1 MSSLIEEQALRLKR
15 AHIALMRQPST
26 ALYSG
31 IILMGKNEIESGS
44 FTARTNGR
52 DKFYCAEF
60 LATMSDPK
68 LRGLVLHENLHV
80 ALNQIVRG
88 RNMISENQKLFN
100 IAADFVVNGIIASIK
115 VKLLGRD
122 EPFVELPD
130 GALYDPMFEN
140 WSVREVYDYLKK
152 ECQKPNDDGGDSK
165 SKPQD
170 GQGDGQGDSGNDGEI
185 EVNGKK
191 YDLSDR
197 DEHDVADAKEMDA
210 EEAKKHSDQV
220 DRALRQGGMFA
231 GRLGAN
237 IPRAISDS
245 LQSKVDWREV
255 LRDFV
260 SNHTSGK
267 DEMTWRKYNRRLLAS
282 DIYMPSCINETVGE
296 IIYCIDTSGSI
307 DQEQL
312 NEAAAELVSICEV
325 CEPEVVRVIWWDT
338 DVRGVQKFGPGEYGN
353 ILRLLKPAGGGGT
366 RVGCVSEYIE
376 KEKLK
381 PECMI
386 IITDGYVESSP
397 NWTTTAPA
405 LWLVTRSRSFTPP
418 ANGKKVLMD
427 RD

>member
-1 MSSLIEEQALRLKR
+1 MTNLVEDQALRLKR

-31 IILMGKNEIESGS
+31 IILMGKNEVESGS
-44 FTARTNGR
+44 FTARTDGLN
-52 DKFYCAEF
+52 KFYCAEF
-60 LATMSDPK
+60 IATMSDPK

-88 RNMISENQKLFN
+88 KNMISENQKLFN
-100 IAADFVVNGIIASIK
+100 IAADFVVNGIIASIR
-115 VKLLGRD
+115 VKLLGKD

-130 GALYDPMFEN
+130 GALYDPMFNE

-152 ECQKPNDDGGDSK
+152 ESDSSSGGSGN
-165 SKPQD
+165 PQP
-170 GQGDGQGDSGNDGEI
+170 QGDGSEPDGGNDGQI
-185 EVNGKK
+185 EVNGKT
-191 YDLSDR
+191 YDLSQR
-197 DEHDVADAKEMDA
+197 DEHDVTDAKEMDG
-210 EEAKKHSDQV
+210 ETAKKHAEAV
-220 DRALRQGGMFA
+220 ERALRQGGMFA

-237 IPRAISDS
+237 MPRAISDS
-245 LQSKVDWREV
+245 LQAKVDWREV

-282 DIYMPSCINETVGE
+282 DMYLPSSISETVNE

-325 CEPEVVRVIWWDT
+325 CEPEVLRVIWWDT
-338 DVRGVQKFGPGEYGN
+338 EVRGVQKFGPGEYAN
-353 ILRLLKPAGGGGT
+353 ILRMLKPAGGGGT

-397 NWTTTAPA
+397 NWTTTVPA
-405 LWLVTRSRSFTPP
+405 LWLVTRLRSFVPP
-418 ANGKKVLMD
+418 ANGKKVLME